1 MKKTFASAKVL
12 LDVEKLSFYIKQ
24 LDDFQKMT
32 FIFSHLGRLKTFRC
46 EKSARNTIVSSTRE
60 F

>member
-1 MKKTFASAKVL
+1 MKRTLASAKVL

-32 FIFSHLGRLKTFRC
+32 FIFSHLRRLKTFRC